1 VKFLL
6 DTMVLSEAAKP
17 APNAGVRVWLEAQ
30 PADDLAVSV
39 LTFGEI
45 QRGIARMPDSKRR
58 RALEKWFATELVAQF
73 EQRLLAVD
81 LEVAQAWG
89 RFTAEADR
97 VGRPL
102 PTIDGLL
109 LATAQV
115 HSLTLVTRNV
125 GDFVDRGVKVLNP
138 YK

>member
-1 VKFLL
+1 MTFLL

-17 APNAGVRVWLEAQ
+17 TPNEGVRVWLEAQ
-30 PADDLAVSV
+30 AADDLAVSV

-45 QRGIARMPDSKRR
+45 QRGIARMPEGKRR
-58 RALEKWFATELVAQF
+58 RALEKWFGTELVAQF

-81 LEVAQAWG
+81 LEVAKAWG
-89 RFTAEADR
+89 QFTAEADR
-97 VGRPL
+97 VGRPM

-109 LATAQV
+109 LATAHV

-125 GDFVDRGVKVLNP
+125 GDFVDRGVPILNP
-138 YK
+138 YR